1 MAITQLSVF
10 LENKPGKLADAVEAI
25 SGAGI
30 NIRAMSIADTRDF
43 GILRLIVSD
52 LYAAKKVLSGT
63 SIVLDT
69 PVIAVKMDDK
79 AGALCH
85 VLQVLDKN
93 AINVEYMYAFTAS
106 GKDSA
111 YVVFRV
117 DNANQAEAALN
128 GDGIATLSDS
138 ELMNLL

>member
-25 SGAGI
+25 SAAGI

-52 LYAAKKVLSGT
+52 LYGAKKVLSGS

-79 AGALCH
+79 AGALSH
-85 VLQVLDKN
+85 VLKVLDKN

-106 GKDSA
+106 GEDSA

-128 GDGIATLSDS
+128 GDGISTLSDS
-138 ELMNLL
+138 ELMKML